1 MTRGSY
7 TLHGSRWAVLALLVA
22 SAALAYDLGRET
34 CPKVAPVQ
42 TTLTR
47 AN

>member
-22 SAALAYDLGRET
+22 TAALAFDAGRSA
-34 CPKVAPVQ
+34 CPKPAPVQ

-47 AN
+47 AS